1 MNENLQYRLAHPGI
15 TVRNLEESM
24 NWYETNFGF
33 IRGEVKDRPKLGL
46 RLVHMKLDESE
57 IELVCPYSPSERKPD
72 SAEDL
77 AGLLGVIGL
86 NHIALSVD
94 DVSRSYNAL
103 KEKGV
108 EFVGELM
115 ESRFFFCRDSANDVL
130 IEIRQR

>member
-1 MNENLQYRLAHPGI
+1 MATSL
-15 TVRNLEESM
+15 
-24 NWYETNFGF
+24 
-33 IRGEVKDRPKLGL
+33 
-46 RLVHMKLDESE
+46 
-57 IELVCPYSPSERKPD
+57 SERKPD

-130 IEIRQR
+130 IEIRQRK